1 MRFHGGGV
9 LLECADV
16 LFDDGLEGVVT
27 CLQERDLARFGMCAS
42 LERQLCIDDHKRWAR
57 LWSTSPPYEDEAKRT
72 VRRSDGD
79 ELFRQALSLV
89 RTIEPQWRFLSI
101 ADDPNSVQIPQL
113 VPTRYARQAYGIC
126 WRLRSRRL
134 TVALQYLATPTS
146 HGGYSL
152 AEFWS
157 AVCVLA
163 SLADTEALASGQLV
177 ELQLS
182 SGQADAESCDLLF
195 AGCQLAVML
204 QLAAATAERMPEA
217 STVVAALCRNSRTGR
232 PRQPSKF
239 SAAAIGP
246 AAACGGADGGRCL
259 VARRW
264 NMGAHPSPRRNSFRG
279 RPQQEEHIVSV
290 STIGAIMRDLC
301 CSNDQN
307 VPMAVQRALWPFAAW
322 ANEHTPVGI
331 NEPII
336 AVK

>member
-1 MRFHGGGV
+1 MRYHGGGV

-16 LFDDGLEGVVT
+16 LFDDGLESVVT
-27 CLQERDLARFGMCAS
+27 CLQERDLARFGMVAS
-42 LERQLCIDDHKRWAR
+42 LERQLCIDDDKRWAR
-57 LWSTSPPYEDEAKRT
+57 LWSASPPYEDEAKRI
-72 VRRSDGD
+72 VRRSDGE

-89 RTIEPQWRFLSI
+89 RTIEPQWRFLALES
-101 ADDPNSVQIPQL
+101 DPDSVQIPRL
-113 VPTRYARQAYGIC
+113 VPTRYARHAFGIC
-126 WRLRSRRL
+126 WRLRSQRL
-134 TVALQYLATPTS
+134 SLALRHLATPTS

-152 AEFWS
+152 AAFWS

-163 SLADTEALASGQLV
+163 SLADTEALASGELV
-177 ELQLS
+177 ELKLS
-182 SGQADAESCDLLF
+182 SGQADVESCDLLL

-217 STVVAALCRNSRTGR
+217 STVVAALCRSSRTGR
-232 PRQPSKF
+232 PRKPSNF
-239 SAAAIGP
+239 GAAIDAAASNH
-246 AAACGGADGGRCL
+246 ADGGRCL

-279 RPQQEEHIVSV
+279 RPQQEEHLISV
-290 STIGAIMRDLC
+290 SDIGAIMRNLC

-307 VPMAVQRALWPFAAW
+307 APMAVQSALWPFAAW

-336 AVK
+336 RVVR